1 MKILAVGRNYV
12 DHIQELNNE
21 IPDEPVIFTKPDTSI
36 ILKNKPFYYP
46 EFSTDIH
53 YEVELVIKL
62 SKHGRYIPMNFASG
76 YFKEIALGIDFT
88 ARDLQS
94 KAKSKGLPWTIAKG
108 FDGSAPLS
116 SFTPVADLPDLR
128 NMNFSLL
135 KNGQKVQ
142 EGNTKLMIYSFSYII
157 SYISKYITLKKGD
170 LIFTG
175 TPRGVGPVVVGDLL
189 EGFIGEKKLLKVEIK

>member
-62 SKHGRYIPMNFASG
+62 SKHGRYIPISFASG

-94 KAKSKGLPWTIAKG
+94 KAKSKELPWTIAKG

-175 TPRGVGPVVVGDLL
+175 TPKGVGPVVVGDLL